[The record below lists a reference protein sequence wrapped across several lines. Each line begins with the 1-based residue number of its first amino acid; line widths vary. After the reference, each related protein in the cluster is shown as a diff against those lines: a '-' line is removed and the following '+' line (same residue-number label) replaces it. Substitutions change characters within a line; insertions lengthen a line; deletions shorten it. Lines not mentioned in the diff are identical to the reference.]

1 MACVF
6 KYLRTT
12 QCSAE
17 RTLIGFLFVLIRRSQ
32 AKRIVPIMKKEL
44 EKERMFFWDKMI
56 WNEREKLVEK
66 KQLYQETTK
75 FLINGN

>member
-1 MACVF
+1 
-6 KYLRTT
+6 
-12 QCSAE
+12 
-17 RTLIGFLFVLIRRSQ
+17 
-32 AKRIVPIMKKEL
+32 MKKEL

-66 KQLYQETTK
+66 KQLYKETTK